1 MITKSTLADTGFE
14 NLSRFAAIFVFLLLA
29 AILVSLGYES
39 RDTINQY
46 RLSFLTSSEWDP
58 VQDIYGALSPILG
71 TLITSAI
78 ALLIAVP
85 GSFGIAV
92 YLTELAPVW
101 IRKPCSIAIELLA
114 AVPSISYGMWGR
126 FVFAPLFQTYVGTVA
141 DRRPGFSPRDRE
153 VLLRRSVRYRSFHGR
168 PRPLH
173 HGDSVYRLHH
183 EGSV

>member
-85 GSFGIAV
+85 VSFGIAV

-114 AVPSISYGMWGR
+114 AVPSIIYGMWGL
-126 FVFAPLFQTYVGTVA
+126 FVFAPLFQTYVEPWLIEGLGSLPVIGKFFSGAPFGIGLFTA
-141 DRRPGFSPRDRE
+141 GDRKSH
-153 VLLRRSVRYRSFHGR
+153 V
-168 PRPLH
+168 
-173 HGDSVYRLHH
+173 
-183 EGSV
+183 